1 VEAVNAYLAK
11 IFTISVASQGLHG
24 QQATPFSRNH
34 SIKSFYASKKA
45 LNVKKVIV
53 RKGIA

>member
-1 VEAVNAYLAK
+1 MGKL
-11 IFTISVASQGLHG
+11 
-24 QQATPFSRNH
+24 ATPFSRNH

-45 LNVKKVIV
+45 LNEKRKVIV